1 MGRRS
6 RRDPIGRAGRV
17 VILADT
23 SVWIE
28 LLRATRSRAHLGL
41 RELATDAPGSLA
53 TCEPIAM
60 ELLAGPTDPFTVR
73 RIEDQLGTLE
83 DLPVEPAQDF
93 RSAAALARAVRRGG
107 HAVRSL
113 TDCLIAVVAIRH
125 GAEVWHCDQD
135 YVRIAEVSDLRHRDL
150 R

>member
-1 MGRRS
+1 M
-6 RRDPIGRAGRV
+6 
-17 VILADT
+17 VILVDT

-28 LLRATRSRAHLGL
+28 HLRRTQSRAHLAF
-41 RELATDAPGSLA
+41 RDLATADPASIA

-83 DLPVEPAQDF
+83 DLNVDPSQDF
-93 RSAAALARAVRRGG
+93 RAAAALARAVRRTG
-107 HAVRSL
+107 HTVRSM
-113 TDCLIAVVAIRH
+113 TDCLIAAIALRHDVAL
-125 GAEVWHCDQD
+125 WHCDEG
-135 YVRIAEVSDLRHRDL
+135 YVRIADVAELKHRDL

>member
-1 MGRRS
+1 M
-6 RRDPIGRAGRV
+6 
-17 VILADT
+17 VILVDT

-28 LLRATRSRAHLGL
+28 HLRRTQSAAHLAF
-41 RELATDAPGSLA
+41 RDLATADPASIA

-83 DLPVEPAQDF
+83 DVDVDASQDF
-93 RSAAALARAVRRGG
+93 RAAAALARAVRRTG
-107 HAVRSL
+107 HTVRSM
-113 TDCLIAVVAIRH
+113 TDCLIAAIALRHDVAL
-125 GAEVWHCDQD
+125 WHCDED
-135 YVRIAEVSDLRHRDL
+135 YVRIADVAELKHRDL